1 MALNKQIWVS
11 QLKENFYPER
21 NFLTKVTDFT
31 SDVDANTLHIASS
44 GIDPKVLINNNTYPI
59 NIVEREDQDNQIPL
73 DVFDTE
79 NTVVRHVEEAEYNY
93 GKLESV
99 IRQHRSTLQTS
110 TAQKAIHA
118 FAPLNDSDDTPLVE
132 ASGEVINGRKRIRFA
147 DILNLKEKFDNA
159 LVPLEERYLVLHPTH
174 VTDLM
179 LEDLQLFKDL
189 TEIREGEPIK
199 FAGFGTF
206 QFPYMPKYTRTEPD
220 APLTK
225 ADFSIESKNGS
236 IVSVAFQKS
245 EVMKADGTIDMFA
258 RVDDPEERGTIVGF
272 QKRFIAM
279 PIRNKG
285 IGAIISVDEST
296 NASASPKTRTV
307 SESPTQATDTY
318 QSRNI
323 SENELEE

>member
-1 MALNKQIWVS
+1 MALNKQIWVT

-31 SDVDANTLHIASS
+31 SDVDANTLHIASC
-44 GIDPKVLINNNTYPI
+44 GIDPKVLINNKTYPI
-59 NIVEREDQDNQIPL
+59 NIVEREDQDNLIPL

-79 NTVVRHVEEAEYNY
+79 NTVVRHVEEAEYSY

-99 IRQHRSTLQTS
+99 IRQHRATLQTS
-110 TAQKAIHA
+110 TARKAIHA
-118 FAPLNDSDDTPLVE
+118 FAPLNDTVDTPLVE
-132 ASGEVINGRKRIRFA
+132 TTGAVVNGRKRITFA
-147 DILNLKEKFDNA
+147 DILTLKEKFDNA
-159 LVPLEERYLVLHPTH
+159 LVPLNDRYLVLHPTH

-206 QFPYMPKYTRTEPD
+206 QFPYMPEYTREPE
-220 APLTK
+220 AQLTK
-225 ADFSIESKNGS
+225 SKFSVESANSS
-236 IVSVAFQKS
+236 IVSVAFQKD
-245 EVMKADGTIDMFA
+245 EVMKADGSIDLFS

-285 IGAIISVDEST
+285 IGAIISVDESKRVQ
-296 NASASPKTRTV
+296 AV
-307 SESPTQATDTY
+307 SQTQHKQDKQPLKDSQTQETG
-318 QSRNI
+318 
-323 SENELEE
+323 NELEQ